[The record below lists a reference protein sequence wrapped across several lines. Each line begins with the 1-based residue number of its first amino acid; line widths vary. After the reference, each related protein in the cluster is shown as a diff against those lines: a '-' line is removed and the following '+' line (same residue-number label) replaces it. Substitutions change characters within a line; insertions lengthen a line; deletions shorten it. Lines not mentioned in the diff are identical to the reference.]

1 MDGKRGGK
9 RINRARRCHVTHV
22 QRHKLIWLPT
32 RARLS
37 IYLER
42 GSPRRGR
49 VHEDSSTCTTGL
61 KNASMNK
68 ARSRVPGVRVV
79 EGRE

>member
-1 MDGKRGGK
+1 MDGKRGGGGGGK
-9 RINRARRCHVTHV
+9 NQSCKTMSRNTRAT
-22 QRHKLIWLPT
+22 HKLIWLPT

-49 VHEDSSTCTTGL
+49 VHEDSSTCATGL
-61 KNASMNK
+61 KNASMNN
-68 ARSRVPGVRVV
+68 ARSRVPG
-79 EGRE
+79 